1 MGMALVLSDVQSTIS
16 ADKPVAVVTGANGF
30 IGRHLCRMLQSA
42 GYFVKAMVRSN
53 RHLEREELFADQ
65 LRAIELNDSRL
76 SSVFTGA
83 EVVFHLA
90 GIAHT
95 GVRDDKVLQKV
106 NVLGARSV
114 AMACKTA
121 GVKRLIHF
129 SSILAQD
136 PEQSAYANSKFEGE
150 QAVLTV
156 ANDGLAA
163 VILRPVSVY
172 GPGMQGNWYNLIR
185 RIASKRMPPLPR
197 LSNQLD
203 LVSVENLCQ
212 AAILFAESDITAAD
226 PTHTH
231 VVTDARQYSPNEIE
245 SAIYET
251 LGRKNPAWATP
262 RVLFFAAA
270 VVADF
275 AGKLRILHSGFG
287 LGSYRNL
294 VRDSIVSPDALKQLQ
309 EAIAYQPR
317 QTLTDVLPEMVA
329 AIENEK

>member
-1 MGMALVLSDVQSTIS
+1 MGMALVLSDTQSTIS
-16 ADKPVAVVTGANGF
+16 AGKPVAVVTGANGF

-65 LRAIELNDSRL
+65 LRTIELNDSRIIN
-76 SSVFTGA
+76 VFTGA
-83 EVVFHLA
+83 QVVFHLA

-95 GVRDDKVLQKV
+95 GVRDTKALQQI
-106 NVLGARSV
+106 NVQGARSV

-121 GVKRLIHF
+121 GVQRLLHF
-129 SSILAQD
+129 SSILAQN
-136 PEQSAYANSKFEGE
+136 PQQSAYAGSKYDGE

-172 GPGMQGNWYNLIR
+172 GPGMQGNWFGLIR

-197 LSNQLD
+197 LNNQLD

-226 PTHTH
+226 PTQTY
-231 VVTDARQYSPNEIE
+231 VVTDARQYTPNEIE
-245 SAIYET
+245 SAIYEA

-270 VVADF
+270 ALAEL
-275 AGKLRILHSGFG
+275 AGKLRILRSGFG

-294 VRDSIVSPDALKQLQ
+294 VRESSVSPDALKQLQ
-309 EAIAYQPR
+309 EAIAYQPG
-317 QTLTDVLPEMVA
+317 QTFTDVLPELVA